1 MSEQKRSILHTEL
14 EYLGAQFSTSTE
26 GFNLA
31 QSFYGEKPLEE
42 ALKDCALIDLSGIGY
57 TLVSGTSAQNFV
69 EAVFAGK
76 QLEVGETS
84 FECALTG
91 DGSLS
96 SIGLLARSGQNEYV
110 VLDASERSLVLDEW
124 LSIIAS
130 VEQNG
135 VAPYAEVSLE
145 DATPLLTPLLLA
157 GKKAKKV
164 LMDYLGEQ
172 KLPEDSKLCNLMLD
186 QTIPALVA
194 NVSTKKVPAYLV
206 MVPPVHT
213 VILYRSLLS
222 FETVHPL
229 GYKQLIEGLKTY
241 LPWFS
246 ELASNT
252 KVVVVVAKDKLEGW
266 GLLRASDDFI
276 GARGDLL

>member
-26 GFNLA
+26 GFYLA

-42 ALKDCALIDLSGIGY
+42 ALKDCALVDLSGISY
-57 TLVSGTSAQNFV
+57 TLVSGTVAQNFI

-96 SIGLLARSGQNEYV
+96 SIGLLAKSGQNEYV
-110 VLDASERSLVLDEW
+110 VLDASERSLVLEEW

-135 VAPYAEVSLE
+135 VAPYAKVSLE

-172 KLPEDSKLCNLMLD
+172 QLPEDSKLCNLMLD

-213 VILYRSLLS
+213 VILFRSLLS
-222 FETVHPL
+222 FEMVHPL
-229 GYKQLIEGLKTY
+229 GHKQLIEGLKSY

-246 ELASNT
+246 ELATNT
-252 KVVVVVAKDKLEGW
+252 KVVLAKDKLEGW
-266 GLLRASDDFI
+266 GLLRASADFI

>member
-14 EYLGAQFSTSTE
+14 EYLGAKFSTSTE

-42 ALKDCALIDLSGIGY
+42 ALRDCALVDLSGISY
-57 TLVSGTSAQNFV
+57 TLISGAVAQNFV
-69 EAVFAGK
+69 EAVFVGK

-110 VLDASERSLVLDEW
+110 VLDASERSLVLEEW

-135 VAPYAEVSLE
+135 VTPYAEVSLE

-172 KLPEDSKLCNLMLD
+172 QLPEDSKLCNLMLD

-213 VILYRSLLS
+213 VILFRSLLS
-222 FETVHPL
+222 FEMVHPL
-229 GYKQLIEGLKTY
+229 GHKQLIEGLKSY

-246 ELASNT
+246 ELATNT
-252 KVVVVVAKDKLEGW
+252 KVVLAKDKLEGW
-266 GLLRASDDFI
+266 GLIRTSADFI

>member
-57 TLVSGTSAQNFV
+57 TLVSGTSSQNFV

-76 QLEVGETS
+76 QLEVGEAS

-172 KLPEDSKLCNLMLD
+172 QLPEDSKLCNLMLD

-213 VILYRSLLS
+213 VILFRSLLS
-222 FETVHPL
+222 FEMVHPL
-229 GYKQLIEGLKTY
+229 GHKQLIEGLTTY

-246 ELASNT
+246 ELATNT
-252 KVVVVVAKDKLEGW
+252 KVVLAKDKLEGW
-266 GLLRASDDFI
+266 GLLRTSDDFI

>member
-57 TLVSGTSAQNFV
+57 TLVSGTSSQNFV

-76 QLEVGETS
+76 QLEVGEAS

-172 KLPEDSKLCNLMLD
+172 RLPEDSKLCNLMLD
-186 QTIPALVA
+186 QTIPALVV
-194 NVSTKKVPAYLV
+194 NISTKKVPAYLV

-213 VILYRSLLS
+213 VILFRSLLS

-229 GYKQLIEGLKTY
+229 GHKQLVEGLKTY

-252 KVVVVVAKDKLEGW
+252 KVVVAKDKLEGW

>member
-57 TLVSGTSAQNFV
+57 TLVSGVAAQNFV

-76 QLEVGETS
+76 QLEVGEAS

-110 VLDASERSLVLDEW
+110 ILDASERSLVLDEW

-135 VAPYAEVSLE
+135 VAPYEEVSLE

-213 VILYRSLLS
+213 IILYRSLLS

-229 GYKQLIEGLKTY
+229 GHKQLIEGLKTY

-252 KVVVVVAKDKLEGW
+252 KVVVAKDKLEGW
-266 GLLRASDDFI
+266 GLLRASDNFI

>member
-57 TLVSGTSAQNFV
+57 TLVSGTSSQNFV

-76 QLEVGETS
+76 QLEVGEAS

-172 KLPEDSKLCNLMLD
+172 RLPEDSKLCNLMLD

-194 NVSTKKVPAYLV
+194 NVSTKKVPVYLV

-213 VILYRSLLS
+213 VILFRSLLS

-229 GYKQLIEGLKTY
+229 GHKQLIEGLKTY

-252 KVVVVVAKDKLEGW
+252 KVVVAKDKLEGW

>member
-135 VAPYAEVSLE
+135 VAPYAGVSLE

-213 VILYRSLLS
+213 VILFRSLLS

-229 GYKQLIEGLKTY
+229 GHKQLIEGLKTY

-252 KVVVVVAKDKLEGW
+252 KVVVAKDKLEGW
-266 GLLRASDDFI
+266 GLLRTSDDFI

>member
-57 TLVSGTSAQNFV
+57 TLVSGTSSQNFV

-76 QLEVGETS
+76 QLEVGEAS

-145 DATPLLTPLLLA
+145 DATPLLIPLLLA

-213 VILYRSLLS
+213 VILFRSLLS

-229 GYKQLIEGLKTY
+229 GHKQLVEGLKTY

-252 KVVVVVAKDKLEGW
+252 KVVVAKDKLEGW

>member
-57 TLVSGTSAQNFV
+57 TLVSGTSSQNFV

-76 QLEVGETS
+76 QLEVGEAS

-124 LSIIAS
+124 ISIIAS

-135 VAPYAEVSLE
+135 VAPYEEVSLE

-172 KLPEDSKLCNLMLD
+172 RLPEDSKLCNLMLD

-213 VILYRSLLS
+213 VILFRSLLS

-229 GYKQLIEGLKTY
+229 GHKQLIEGLKTY

-252 KVVVVVAKDKLEGW
+252 KVVVAKDKLEGW

>member
-26 GFNLA
+26 SFNLA

-57 TLVSGTSAQNFV
+57 TLVSGVAAQNFV

-76 QLEVGETS
+76 QLEVGEAS

-157 GKKAKKV
+157 GKKTKKV

-213 VILYRSLLS
+213 VILFRSLLS

-252 KVVVVVAKDKLEGW
+252 KVVVAKDKLEGW

>member
-110 VLDASERSLVLDEW
+110 ILDASERSLVLDEL
-124 LSIIAS
+124 LSIIVS

-157 GKKAKKV
+157 GKKTKKV

-172 KLPEDSKLCNLMLD
+172 RLPEDSKLCNLMLD

-213 VILYRSLLS
+213 VILFRSLLS

-229 GYKQLIEGLKTY
+229 GHKQLIEGLKTY

-252 KVVVVVAKDKLEGW
+252 KVVVAKDKLEGW

>member
-42 ALKDCALIDLSGIGY
+42 ALKDCALVDLSGISY
-57 TLVSGTSAQNFV
+57 TLISGTVAQNFV

-110 VLDASERSLVLDEW
+110 VLDASERSLVLEEW

-164 LMDYLGEQ
+164 LMDYLSEQ
-172 KLPEDSKLCNLMLD
+172 QLPEDSKLCNLMLD
-186 QTIPALVA
+186 QTIPALIA
-194 NVSTKKVPAYLV
+194 NVSTKKVPAYLA

-213 VILYRSLLS
+213 VILFRSLLS
-222 FETVHPL
+222 FEMVHPL
-229 GYKQLIEGLKTY
+229 GHKQLIEGLKTY

-246 ELASNT
+246 ELATNT
-252 KVVVVVAKDKLEGW
+252 KVVLAKDKLEGW

>member
-57 TLVSGTSAQNFV
+57 TLVSGTSSQNFV

-76 QLEVGETS
+76 QLEVGEAS

-91 DGSLS
+91 DGFLS

-110 VLDASERSLVLDEW
+110 VLDASERSLVLEEW

-172 KLPEDSKLCNLMLD
+172 QLPEDSKLCNLMLD

-213 VILYRSLLS
+213 VILFRSLLS
-222 FETVHPL
+222 FEMVHPL
-229 GYKQLIEGLKTY
+229 GHKQLIEGLTTY

-252 KVVVVVAKDKLEGW
+252 KVVVAKDKLEGW
-266 GLLRASDDFI
+266 GLLRTSADFI

>member
-172 KLPEDSKLCNLMLD
+172 QLPEDCKLCNLMLD

-213 VILYRSLLS
+213 VILFRSLLS
-222 FETVHPL
+222 FEMVHPL
-229 GYKQLIEGLKTY
+229 GHKQLIEGLKTY

-246 ELASNT
+246 ELVTNT
-252 KVVVVVAKDKLEGW
+252 KVVLAKDKLEGW
-266 GLLRASDDFI
+266 GLLRTSADFI

>member
-157 GKKAKKV
+157 GKKARKV

-172 KLPEDSKLCNLMLD
+172 RLPEDSKLCNLMLD

-213 VILYRSLLS
+213 VILFRSLLS

-229 GYKQLIEGLKTY
+229 GHKQLIEGLKTY

-252 KVVVVVAKDKLEGW
+252 KVVVAKDKLESW

>member
-42 ALKDCALIDLSGIGY
+42 ALKDCALVDLSGISY
-57 TLVSGTSAQNFV
+57 TLVSGTVAQNFV
-69 EAVFAGK
+69 EAVFAGE

-110 VLDASERSLVLDEW
+110 ILDASERSLVLDEW
-124 LSIIAS
+124 LSIIAF

-157 GKKAKKV
+157 GKKVKKV

-172 KLPEDSKLCNLMLD
+172 RLPEDSKLCNLMLD

-229 GYKQLIEGLKTY
+229 GYKHLIEGLKTY

-252 KVVVVVAKDKLEGW
+252 KVVVAKDKLEGW

>member
-14 EYLGAQFSTSTE
+14 EYLGAKFSTSTE

-31 QSFYGEKPLEE
+31 QSFYGEKPFEE
-42 ALKDCALIDLSGIGY
+42 ALKDCALVDLSGISY
-57 TLVSGTSAQNFV
+57 TLVSGTVAQNFV

-76 QLEVGETS
+76 QLEVEETS

-145 DATPLLTPLLLA
+145 DATPLLTPLLLP

-172 KLPEDSKLCNLMLD
+172 KLPEDSKICNLMLD

-213 VILYRSLLS
+213 VILFRSLLS
-222 FETVHPL
+222 FEMVHPL
-229 GYKQLIEGLKTY
+229 GHKQLIEGLKTY

-246 ELASNT
+246 ELATNT
-252 KVVVVVAKDKLEGW
+252 KVVVAKDKLEGW
-266 GLLRASDDFI
+266 GLLRTSADFI

>member
-172 KLPEDSKLCNLMLD
+172 RLPEDSKLCNLMLD

-213 VILYRSLLS
+213 VILFRSLLS
-222 FETVHPL
+222 FEMVHPL
-229 GYKQLIEGLKTY
+229 GHKQLIEGLKSY

-252 KVVVVVAKDKLEGW
+252 KVVVAKDKLEGW

>member
-57 TLVSGTSAQNFV
+57 TLVSGTSSQNFV

-76 QLEVGETS
+76 QLEVGEAS

-110 VLDASERSLVLDEW
+110 VLDASECSLVLEEW

-172 KLPEDSKLCNLMLD
+172 QLPEDSKLCNLMLD

-213 VILYRSLLS
+213 VILFRSLLS
-222 FETVHPL
+222 FEMVHPL
-229 GYKQLIEGLKTY
+229 GHKQLIEGLKTY

-252 KVVVVVAKDKLEGW
+252 KVVVAKDKLEGW

>member
-57 TLVSGTSAQNFV
+57 TLVSGVAAQNFV

-84 FECALTG
+84 FECALTR

-110 VLDASERSLVLDEW
+110 ILDASERSLVLDEW

-157 GKKAKKV
+157 GKKVKKV

-172 KLPEDSKLCNLMLD
+172 RLPEDSKLCNLMLD

-194 NVSTKKVPAYLV
+194 NISTKKVPAYLV

-213 VILYRSLLS
+213 IILFRSLLS

-229 GYKQLIEGLKTY
+229 GHKQLIEGLKTY
-241 LPWFS
+241 LLWFS
-246 ELASNT
+246 ELVSNT
-252 KVVVVVAKDKLEGW
+252 KVVVAKDKLEGW

>member
-26 GFNLA
+26 GFTLA
-31 QSFYGEKPLEE
+31 QTFYGEKPLEE
-42 ALKDCALIDLSGIGY
+42 ALKDCALVDLSGISY
-57 TLVSGTSAQNFV
+57 TLVSGAVAQNFV

-84 FECALTG
+84 FECTLTG

-110 VLDASERSLVLDEW
+110 VLDASERSLVLEEW

-135 VAPYAEVSLE
+135 VTPYAEVSLE

-172 KLPEDSKLCNLMLD
+172 QLPEDSKLCNLMLD

-213 VILYRSLLS
+213 VILFRSLLS
-222 FETVHPL
+222 FEMVHPL
-229 GYKQLIEGLKTY
+229 GHKQLIEGLTTY

-246 ELASNT
+246 ELATNT
-252 KVVVVVAKDKLEGW
+252 KVVLAKDKLEGW
-266 GLLRASDDFI
+266 GLLRASADFI
-276 GARGDLL
+276 GARGDLQ

>member
-135 VAPYAEVSLE
+135 VAPYAGVSLE

-213 VILYRSLLS
+213 VILFRSLLS

-229 GYKQLIEGLKTY
+229 GHKQLIEGLKTY

-252 KVVVVVAKDKLEGW
+252 KVVVAKDKLEGW

>member
-31 QSFYGEKPLEE
+31 QSFYGEKPFEE
-42 ALKDCALIDLSGIGY
+42 ALKDCALVDLSGISY
-57 TLVSGTSAQNFV
+57 TLVSGTVAQNFV

-110 VLDASERSLVLDEW
+110 VLDASERSLVLEEW

-172 KLPEDSKLCNLMLD
+172 QLPEDSKLCNLMLD

-213 VILYRSLLS
+213 VILFRSLLS
-222 FETVHPL
+222 FEMVHPL
-229 GYKQLIEGLKTY
+229 GHKQLIEGLTTY
-241 LPWFS
+241 LPWFA
-246 ELASNT
+246 ELATNT
-252 KVVVVVAKDKLEGW
+252 KVVVAKDKLEGW
-266 GLLRASDDFI
+266 GLLRASADFI

>member
-110 VLDASERSLVLDEW
+110 VLDASERALVLDEW

-157 GKKAKKV
+157 GKKARKV

-172 KLPEDSKLCNLMLD
+172 KLPEDAKLCNLMLD

-213 VILYRSLLS
+213 VILFRSLLS

-229 GYKQLIEGLKTY
+229 GHKQLIEGLKTY

-252 KVVVVVAKDKLEGW
+252 KVVVAKDKLEGW
-266 GLLRASDDFI
+266 GLLRASDNFI

>member
-57 TLVSGTSAQNFV
+57 TLVSGTSSQNFV

-76 QLEVGETS
+76 QLEVGEAS

-172 KLPEDSKLCNLMLD
+172 RLPEDSKLCNLMLD

-213 VILYRSLLS
+213 VILFRSLLS

-229 GYKQLIEGLKTY
+229 GHKQLVEGLKTY

-252 KVVVVVAKDKLEGW
+252 KVVVAKDKLEGW

-276 GARGDLL
+276 GARSDLL

>member
-110 VLDASERSLVLDEW
+110 ILDASERSLVLDEW

-157 GKKAKKV
+157 GKKTKKV

-213 VILYRSLLS
+213 VILFRSLLS

-252 KVVVVVAKDKLEGW
+252 KVVVAKDKLEGW

>member
-31 QSFYGEKPLEE
+31 QSFYGEKPFEE
-42 ALKDCALIDLSGIGY
+42 ALKDCALVDLSGISY
-57 TLVSGTSAQNFV
+57 TLVSGTVAQNFV
-69 EAVFAGK
+69 EAVFAGE

-84 FECALTG
+84 FECTLTG

-110 VLDASERSLVLDEW
+110 VLDASERSLVLEEW

-172 KLPEDSKLCNLMLD
+172 QLPEDSKLCNLMLD

-213 VILYRSLLS
+213 VILFRSLLS

-229 GYKQLIEGLKTY
+229 GHKQLIEGLKTY

-252 KVVVVVAKDKLEGW
+252 KVVVAKDKLEGW

>member
-42 ALKDCALIDLSGIGY
+42 ALRDCALVDLSGISY
-57 TLVSGTSAQNFV
+57 TLISGAVAQNFV

-110 VLDASERSLVLDEW
+110 VLDASECSLVLEEW

-135 VAPYAEVSLE
+135 VAPYAEVSLD

-172 KLPEDSKLCNLMLD
+172 QLPEDSKLCNLMLD
-186 QTIPALVA
+186 QTIPALIA
-194 NVSTKKVPAYLV
+194 NISTKKVPAYLV

-213 VILYRSLLS
+213 VILFRSLLS
-222 FETVHPL
+222 FEMVHPL
-229 GYKQLIEGLKTY
+229 GHKQLIEGLTTY

-252 KVVVVVAKDKLEGW
+252 KVVLAKDKLEGW
-266 GLLRASDDFI
+266 GLIRTSADFI

>member
-57 TLVSGTSAQNFV
+57 TLVSGTSSQNFV

-76 QLEVGETS
+76 QLEVGEAS

-110 VLDASERSLVLDEW
+110 VLDASERSLVLEEW

-172 KLPEDSKLCNLMLD
+172 QLPEDSKLCNLMLD

-194 NVSTKKVPAYLV
+194 NVSTKKIPVYLV

-213 VILYRSLLS
+213 VILFRSLLS
-222 FETVHPL
+222 FEMVHPL
-229 GYKQLIEGLKTY
+229 GHKQLIEGLKSY

-246 ELASNT
+246 ELATNT
-252 KVVVVVAKDKLEGW
+252 KVVLAKDKLEGW
-266 GLLRASDDFI
+266 GLLRTSADFI

>member
-26 GFNLA
+26 GFTLA
-31 QSFYGEKPLEE
+31 QSFYGEKPFDE
-42 ALKDCALIDLSGIGY
+42 ALKDCALVDLSGISY
-57 TLVSGTSAQNFV
+57 TLVSGAVAQNFV

-110 VLDASERSLVLDEW
+110 MLDASERSLVLEEW

-135 VAPYAEVSLE
+135 VTPYAEVSLE

-172 KLPEDSKLCNLMLD
+172 LPEDSKLCNLMLD
-186 QTIPALVA
+186 QTIQALVA

-213 VILYRSLLS
+213 VILFRSLLS
-222 FETVHPL
+222 FEMVHPL
-229 GYKQLIEGLKTY
+229 GHKQLIEGLTTY

-246 ELASNT
+246 ELATNT
-252 KVVVVVAKDKLEGW
+252 KVVLAKDKLEGW
-266 GLLRASDDFI
+266 GLLRASADFI

>member
-157 GKKAKKV
+157 GKKTKKV

-186 QTIPALVA
+186 QTIPALIA

-213 VILYRSLLS
+213 VILFRSLLS

-252 KVVVVVAKDKLEGW
+252 KVVVAKDKLEGW

>member
-135 VAPYAEVSLE
+135 VAPYAGVSLE

-186 QTIPALVA
+186 QTIPALIA

-213 VILYRSLLS
+213 VILFRSLLS

-229 GYKQLIEGLKTY
+229 GHKQLIEGLKTY

-252 KVVVVVAKDKLEGW
+252 KVVVAKDKLEGW

>member
-57 TLVSGTSAQNFV
+57 TLLSGVAAQNFV

-76 QLEVGETS
+76 QLEVGEAS

-213 VILYRSLLS
+213 VILFRSLLS

-229 GYKQLIEGLKTY
+229 GHKQLIEGLKTY

-252 KVVVVVAKDKLEGW
+252 KVVVAKDKLESW

>member
-42 ALKDCALIDLSGIGY
+42 ALKDCVLIDLSGIGY

-69 EAVFAGK
+69 EAVFAGN

-172 KLPEDSKLCNLMLD
+172 RLPEDSKLCNLMLD

-213 VILYRSLLS
+213 VILFRSLLS
-222 FETVHPL
+222 FEMVHPL
-229 GYKQLIEGLKTY
+229 GHKQLIEGLKSY

-246 ELASNT
+246 ELATNT
-252 KVVVVVAKDKLEGW
+252 KVVLAKDKLEGW
-266 GLLRASDDFI
+266 GLLRTSADFI

>member
-57 TLVSGTSAQNFV
+57 TLVSGTSSQNFV

-76 QLEVGETS
+76 QLEVGEAS

-110 VLDASERSLVLDEW
+110 VLDASERSLVLEEW

-164 LMDYLGEQ
+164 LMDYLSEQ
-172 KLPEDSKLCNLMLD
+172 QLPEDSKLCNLMLD

-213 VILYRSLLS
+213 IILFRSLLS

-229 GYKQLIEGLKTY
+229 GHKQLIEGLKSY

-252 KVVVVVAKDKLEGW
+252 KVVLAKDKLEGW

>member
-1 MSEQKRSILHTEL
+1 MSEQKRSILHSEL

-124 LSIIAS
+124 FSIIAS

-194 NVSTKKVPAYLV
+194 NISTKKVPAYLV

-213 VILYRSLLS
+213 VILFRSLLS

-229 GYKQLIEGLKTY
+229 GHKQLIEGLKTY

-252 KVVVVVAKDKLEGW
+252 KVLVAKDKLEGW

>member
-157 GKKAKKV
+157 GKKTKKV

-172 KLPEDSKLCNLMLD
+172 RLPEDSKLCNLMLD
-186 QTIPALVA
+186 QTIPVLVA

-213 VILYRSLLS
+213 VILFRSLLS

-229 GYKQLIEGLKTY
+229 GHKQLIEGLKTY

-252 KVVVVVAKDKLEGW
+252 KVEVAKDKLEGW

>member
-213 VILYRSLLS
+213 VILFRSLLS

-252 KVVVVVAKDKLEGW
+252 KVVVAKDKLEGW

>member
-42 ALKDCALIDLSGIGY
+42 ALKDCVLVDLSGISY
-57 TLVSGTSAQNFV
+57 TLVSGAMAQNFV

-76 QLEVGETS
+76 QLEVGEAS

-172 KLPEDSKLCNLMLD
+172 RLPEDSKLCNLMLD

-213 VILYRSLLS
+213 VILFRSLLS

-229 GYKQLIEGLKTY
+229 GHKQLVEGLKTY

-252 KVVVVVAKDKLEGW
+252 KVVVAKDKLEGW